1 MLKKELNT
9 LITKFYED
17 VKKLE
22 FSNPVTDIAEGTGYA
37 KGNIS
42 SILNKKLQ
50 PSEQFLNKFYES
62 FKNELSK
69 VGIQE
74 PQPTTNNIM
83 ETQDYRTKYE
93 QLLERT
99 NEQLSTALATVLTIS
114 KGVETSL
121 NKAIKDQE
129 GYHVSIAANQ
139 EVIFDALDEI
149 RHAPAGQL
157 SQTADNVR
165 HERLLKI
172 SGKDSIGV

>member
-1 MLKKELNT
+1 MLIRTCKKFHIEVDNLPE
-9 LITKFYED
+9 IEKP
-17 VKKLE
+17 VKRIA
-22 FSNPVTDIAEGTGYA
+22 TDSTINNAE
-37 KGNIS
+37 
-42 SILNKKLQ
+42 
-50 PSEQFLNKFYES
+50 
-62 FKNELSK
+62 
-69 VGIQE
+69 
-74 PQPTTNNIM
+74 
-83 ETQDYRTKYE
+83 DYRTKYE